1 MRPCTA
7 RTSVTNVPLKAT
19 PGSIFMWSFDRV
31 VAGSAYTG
39 STVEPVLHRYNDA
52 KYVWGDA
59 AARTWLRGLVLAH
72 GGASGTE
79 GTGGAAWWPWWA
91 RACPGAGV

>member
-1 MRPCTA
+1 
-7 RTSVTNVPLKAT
+7 
-19 PGSIFMWSFDRV
+19 MWSFDRV

-52 KYVWGDA
+52 KYVCGDA

-79 GTGGAAWWPWWA
+79 GTGGAGG
-91 RACPGAGV
+91 PGGLGPAPAPVFDLEAVEGADAKLPIVVD